1 MTSPRSVV
9 FAKPPDT
16 QLVQKGNLTMNKTIL
31 ITGASTG
38 FGRDTAETLARA
50 GHNVF
55 ASMRDP
61 QGKNRYHWRR
71 PRQWCRSTTFRWYG
85 Q

>member
-1 MTSPRSVV
+1 MP
-9 FAKPPDT
+9 
-16 QLVQKGNLTMNKTIL
+16 KTIL

-50 GHNVF
+50 GHKVF

-61 QGKNRYHWRR
+61 KGKIRR
-71 PRQWCRSTTFRWYG
+71 MSA
-85 Q
+85 